1 MPQNQKDAQGLSKWG
16 NTLKRCSDRV
26 GTANSSKQTSMVE
39 YYLLYGL
46 LHCLWERPCCC
57 LHLVN
62 AVSVNNSQVFLEFV
76 KTVHLVHAL
85 KEIWVP
91 SLCILCIVIRCKC
104 WCKYFKSSVFV
115 IFIMTRES
123 RTIFVALSSPD
134 DQVLW
139 VTWQW
144 PNGFNWVSKKVKFRS
159 AKDAKRWFWDID

>member
-1 MPQNQKDAQGLSKWG
+1 MVPLYIELQLGAPESEGCPRIEQHPEKVFRSSWNCRLHQSDFYGRVLSYYPAFCIFFMRGL
-16 NTLKRCSDRV
+16 V
-26 GTANSSKQTSMVE
+26 
-39 YYLLYGL
+39 
-46 LHCLWERPCCC
+46 
-57 LHLVN
+57 
-62 AVSVNNSQVFLEFV
+62 AVSISGSGISVYNSQVFLEFV

-144 PNGFNWVSKKVKFRS
+144 PNGFNRVSKKVKFRS
-159 AKDAKRWFWDID
+159 A